1 MARLVADAAL
11 VGALLFAAAGTV
23 AWPRAWLLLAVLL
36 LVRAAGVLAVYRVSP
51 ALLRERAGLP
61 VHADQPRAD
70 RLLLLAVL
78 ATGFLGCQ
86 RSPGSTCSGGACCRL
101 RRPGSPVSA
110 WLLFALG
117 WGLKGLA
124 LRANAFAVPAVR
136 LQRERAHAV
145 VDSGVYA
152 VVRHPFYAA
161 DPLIFVGLGL
171 WLGSFIAALAAAVPV
186 ALVVARLRLEE
197 GFLRRELP
205 GYAEYAAR
213 VPHRLVRASGSAVR
227 PWRPLRR
234 RAMLRRAGP
243 RGPAPDAA

>member
-1 MARLVADAAL
+1 MFRATARLGADAVL
-11 VGALLFAAAGTV
+11 VGALLFGAAGTA

-51 ALLRERAGLP
+51 TLLRERAGLP

-78 ATGFLGCQ
+78 ATGFLGLPAVAGLDVF
-86 RSPGSTCSGGACCRL
+86 RWRVLPSPA
-101 RRPGSPVSA
+101 P
-110 WLLFALG
+110 WLAGLGLAPFALG

-213 VPHRLVRASGSAVR
+213 VPHRLVPGF
-227 PWRPLRR
+227 W
-234 RAMLRRAGP
+234 
-243 RGPAPDAA
+243 

>member
-1 MARLVADAAL
+1 MLRVMARLVADAVL

-23 AWPRAWLLLAVLL
+23 AWRRAWLLLAVLL
-36 LVRAAGVLAVYRVSP
+36 LVRGAGALAVDRVNP

-78 ATGFLGCQ
+78 ATGFLGLPAVAGLDAF
-86 RSPGSTCSGGACCRL
+86 RWHALP
-101 RRPGSPVSA
+101 RPAA
-110 WLLFALG
+110 WLAGLGLVLFALG

-124 LRANAFAVPAVR
+124 LRANAFATAVVR

-161 DPLIFVGLGL
+161 DPLILLGLGL
-171 WLGSFIAALAAAVPV
+171 WLESYVAALAAVVPM
-186 ALVVARLRLEE
+186 ALVVVRLRLEE
-197 GFLRRELP
+197 RFLRRELP
-205 GYAEYAAR
+205 GYQEYTTR
-213 VPHRLVRASGSAVR
+213 VPHRLIPGV
-227 PWRPLRR
+227 W
-234 RAMLRRAGP
+234 
-243 RGPAPDAA
+243 